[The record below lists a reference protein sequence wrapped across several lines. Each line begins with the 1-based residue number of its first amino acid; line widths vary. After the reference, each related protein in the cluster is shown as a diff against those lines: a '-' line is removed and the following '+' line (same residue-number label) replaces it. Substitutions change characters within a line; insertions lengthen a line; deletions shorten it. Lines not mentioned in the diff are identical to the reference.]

1 MVLTVPVDWHHV
13 SVSNGTRRDHCG
25 EPINLP
31 FAPYDTLQKYQAKSF
46 GWVKE
51 VSLLLGTSQSIQKT
65 PSFDFC
71 SQQLVAFKNLH
82 LKPSLKSMFRRQ
94 RHLFG
99 VWNTS
104 VVRERA
110 ITFIYEVVLHLG
122 KNSVGIKVTGT
133 PILEKKPYS
142 CLCSRAHK

>member
-1 MVLTVPVDWHHV
+1 MVLTVPLDWHHV
-13 SVSNGTRRDHCG
+13 SVSNGTRRDNCG

-31 FAPYDTLQKYQAKSF
+31 FAPYGTSLQKYQAKSF

-82 LKPSLKSMFRRQ
+82 LKPSLKIMFQRQ
-94 RHLFG
+94 SIFWCVKYFSHE
-99 VWNTS
+99 
-104 VVRERA
+104 RESNN
-110 ITFIYEVVLHLG
+110 IYLWSCFALREEQG
-122 KNSVGIKVTGT
+122 KNWSDWHTHFGKETLLVFRFTCI
-133 PILEKKPYS
+133 
-142 CLCSRAHK
+142 